1 MYGKYPVRDYKIE
14 LLREQFG
21 YVPQDHFLFSTTIR
35 DNIAFI
41 NPEID
46 DEAIFTATKLAY
58 VHEDIKGFTEGYD
71 TVVGERGV
79 SLSGGQKQRISIA
92 RALIANPEVL
102 ILDDSLSAVD
112 AETEEAIL
120 NNLKDTREGKT
131 NIITAHRMSAVA
143 HADLIVV
150 MESGT
155 IIEMGTHQELMAS
168 KGWYH
173 DTFKAQ
179 SLRSELESNLD
190 EMVERGDIDGRE

>member
-1 MYGKYPVRDYKIE
+1 M
-14 LLREQFG
+14 
-21 YVPQDHFLFSTTIR
+21 
-35 DNIAFI
+35 DNSASKPSRTGPLQGIPITGRVVLAAIA
-41 NPEID
+41 PAKCA
-46 DEAIFTATKLAY
+46 AIPAAAMIAPKPF
-58 VHEDIKGFTEGYD
+58 
-71 TVVGERGV
+71 
-79 SLSGGQKQRISIA
+79 A

-155 IIEMGTHQELMAS
+155 ITEMGTHQELMAS